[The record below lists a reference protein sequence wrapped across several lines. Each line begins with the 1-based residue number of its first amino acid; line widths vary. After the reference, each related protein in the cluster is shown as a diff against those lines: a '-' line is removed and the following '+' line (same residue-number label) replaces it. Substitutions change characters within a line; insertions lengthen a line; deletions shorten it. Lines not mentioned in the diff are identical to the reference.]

1 MNAPGRGPPG
11 STPDERRRAYPARD
25 RLRGQVRP
33 RRARLDRHADSQDQ
47 GRRTP
52 REAGPHRA
60 DLPRGRPLRLQGR
73 PRPGVGGRDGPRH
86 RAGQRARVGAAVG
99 PAQLPLGARLG
110 TQGRGA
116 LDPRGVD
123 IPPAPPR
130 HRAVGR
136 GQRVHHQRDAVGL
149 RRQAGEQVRSR
160 SLRLGPGRQG
170 AAVGARRVARRT
182 DPRRLSRRQGAR
194 GDDPRKTRVELRL
207 DPEREPVTCR
217 LWALARDGHAPAPLA
232 RILNS
237 AGLRTRAGR
246 AWTRRRVQDTLENA
260 VYAGPPRSGV
270 AARLPRPTE
279 TRPRAILPLRPWIAS
294 PEATKYSRQCGS
306 PNPSPGATRLRP
318 PPGALL
324 EHGELQAFG

>member
-1 MNAPGRGPPG
+1 MLWGFAAKQANKYA
-11 STPDERRRAYPARD
+11 
-25 RLRGQVRP
+25 
-33 RRARLDRHADSQDQ
+33 
-47 GRRTP
+47 
-52 REAGPHRA
+52 A
-60 DLPRGRPLRLQGR
+60 DLSVWVREGKEQQRERGEWLGGPIPDGYL
-73 PRPGVGGRDGPRH
+73 GVKVP
-86 RAGQRARVGAAVG
+86 
-99 PAQLPLGARLG
+99 
-110 TQGRGA
+110 
-116 LDPRGVD
+116 
-123 IPPAPPR
+123 
-130 HRAVGR
+130 
-136 GQRVHHQRDAVGL
+136 
-149 RRQAGEQVRSR
+149 
-160 SLRLGPGRQG
+160 
-170 AAVGARRVARRT
+170 
-182 DPRRLSRRQGAR
+182 R

-294 PEATKYSRQCGS
+294 PEATRYSRQCGS